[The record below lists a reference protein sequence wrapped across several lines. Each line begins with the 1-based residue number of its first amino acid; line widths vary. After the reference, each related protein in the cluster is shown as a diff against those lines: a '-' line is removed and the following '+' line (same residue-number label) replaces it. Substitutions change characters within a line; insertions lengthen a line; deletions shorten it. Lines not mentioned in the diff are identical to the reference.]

1 MDGIT
6 NLWAFV
12 AAGFL
17 LNVTPGPDT
26 FYILGRSTAQGRAA
40 GLLSALGI
48 GLGSVG
54 HTLLA
59 AFGLSAILATSA
71 TAFLLV
77 KLLGAAYLMWLGL
90 KMLKSGGGVAALPA
104 PAAADGWRV
113 LREACLTNLFNP
125 KVALF
130 FLAFLPQFVKPGA
143 GAMSFVILGLAF
155 VATGL
160 VWCCGLALLAARL
173 GAWLRRSGVS
183 RWLDRVCGGLF
194 MALGVN
200 LLFARLKA

>member
-17 LNVTPGPDT
+17 LNVTPEPDT
-26 FYILGRSTAQGRAA
+26 FYILGRSNAQGRAA

-48 GLGSVG
+48 SLGSMG

-77 KLLGAAYLMWLGL
+77 KLLGAGYLMWLGV

-104 PAAADGWRV
+104 PSAADGWRV

-143 GAMSFVILGLAF
+143 GAASFVILGFSF

-160 VWCCGLALLAARL
+160 VWCCGLALLAAGL
-173 GAWLRRSGVS
+173 GAWLRQSGVS

-194 MALGVN
+194 VALGVN